1 MRVLRRVFPRHG
13 VSSDV
18 EAGQLPEGL
27 PSDVAAVAPVVTDVK
42 MSVEHPA
49 FPAHLAALGSRDGKT
64 ETIDN

>member
-1 MRVLRRVFPRHG
+1 
-13 VSSDV
+13 
-18 EAGQLPEGL
+18 
-27 PSDVAAVAPVVTDVK
+27 VAAVAPVVTDVK